1 MNNTHDALMM
11 QKTIEIFMEPGKV
24 FEIRALDVKVNYGR
38 VENWSGFFQYTGDNS
53 NQITNEI
60 LKLKPAKGIYFTIN
74 PIDES
79 LLALGYNRLAPS
91 RRDGSTGDRDILRRK
106 WLPIDID
113 PVRKSGTSATD
124 QAVQLAKYKAID
136 VVNYLKNERFA
147 DPVIA
152 FSGNGYH
159 LLYPIDEPREDNG
172 LIQRFLQNLA
182 SHFDDDKVK
191 IDTAVHNPSRI
202 MRFYGSVARKGDEV
216 PALGIHHRVA
226 RILSVPN

>member
-1 MNNTHDALMM
+1 
-11 QKTIEIFMEPGKV
+11 
-24 FEIRALDVKVNYGR
+24 
-38 VENWSGFFQYTGDNS
+38 
-53 NQITNEI
+53 
-60 LKLKPAKGIYFTIN
+60 
-74 PIDES
+74 
-79 LLALGYNRLAPS
+79 
-91 RRDGSTGDRDILRRK
+91 
-106 WLPIDID
+106 
-113 PVRKSGTSATD
+113 VRKSGTSATD

-136 VVNYLKNERFA
+136 VVNYLKNEGFA